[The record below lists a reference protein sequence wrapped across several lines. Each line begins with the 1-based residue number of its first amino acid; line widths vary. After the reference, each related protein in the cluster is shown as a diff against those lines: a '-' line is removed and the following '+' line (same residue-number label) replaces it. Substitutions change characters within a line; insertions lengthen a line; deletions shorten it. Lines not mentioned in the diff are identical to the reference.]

1 MQACIS
7 QHFEKYMDDTLD
19 KPTKTSNGQT
29 RTTNLADTYLQEY
42 LMAWQARD
50 DDTRHGHDIATWQSA
65 ATQQAIREIQQ
76 LYDIKDKALPEFQY
90 ILDQPIETVLQLKSN
105 LMPCWINTYESI
117 LKKRS
122 YNTAM
127 TANWLLVGHGA
138 PGKPRPPPTS
148 KTHQL

>member
-50 DDTRHGHDIATWQSA
+50 DDTRHGHDIAT
-65 ATQQAIREIQQ
+65 
-76 LYDIKDKALPEFQY
+76 
-90 ILDQPIETVLQLKSN
+90 
-105 LMPCWINTYESI
+105 
-117 LKKRS
+117 
-122 YNTAM
+122 
-127 TANWLLVGHGA
+127 
-138 PGKPRPPPTS
+138 
-148 KTHQL
+148 